1 MIVNEWMKK
10 PVFINEAAS
19 QSCGR
24 SLWLEIL
31 IFFVVFLAGGILQE
45 ILMIIPTIVIF
56 FSSESFQSLL
66 SKMEAGEQISLME
79 WLSLL
84 ELPDSLVLVTLF
96 ATVGTIAAVLLYV
109 HFIEKRKLYT
119 MGLTR
124 TSVFSEYGIGL
135 AVGIVMFSAVI
146 GLNVLFGGLSYA
158 GALRNGGIAMV
169 LFMFL
174 GYIVQGAS
182 EELLCRG
189 YFFVSAARR
198 SSLLVAMLANSVLF
212 ALLHAANVGISW
224 LALLNLL
231 LFGIF
236 ASFYM
241 VRRGNIWGICA
252 IHTMWNFAQGNIFG
266 LQVSGTGSTASIFS
280 FVGDDGKA
288 WINGGSFG
296 PEGGICVT
304 IVLLIS
310 ILILLPMK
318 NKDKG
323 FPTVSEK
330 PGMEGAADS

>member
-1 MIVNEWMKK
+1 VKVWIKK
-10 PVFINEAAS
+10 PAVIREAAE
-19 QSCGR
+19 QSRGR

-45 ILMIIPTIVIF
+45 MLMIIPTIVAL

-66 SKMEAGEQISLME
+66 SKMEAGENISLTE

-84 ELPDSLVLVTLF
+84 EMPDSLVLAMLF
-96 ATVGTIAAVLLYV
+96 ATVGTIAAVFLYV

-135 AVGIVMFSAVI
+135 VVGLVMFSAVI
-146 GLNVLFGGLSYA
+146 GLNVVFGGLSYA
-158 GALRNGGIAMV
+158 GALVNGGIAMI

-174 GYIVQGAS
+174 GYVVQGAS

-198 SSLLVAMLANSVLF
+198 SSLLAAMLANSALF

-224 LALLNLL
+224 LAFLNLL
-231 LFGIF
+231 LFGLF
-236 ASFYM
+236 ASVYM

-266 LQVSGTGSTASIFS
+266 LQVSGMNPTASIFS
-280 FVGDDGKA
+280 FVGDDSKS

-304 IVLLIS
+304 LVLLIS

-318 NKDKG
+318 NKDNG
-323 FPTVSEK
+323 FLPVPEK
-330 PGMEGAADS
+330 PGMEETADS